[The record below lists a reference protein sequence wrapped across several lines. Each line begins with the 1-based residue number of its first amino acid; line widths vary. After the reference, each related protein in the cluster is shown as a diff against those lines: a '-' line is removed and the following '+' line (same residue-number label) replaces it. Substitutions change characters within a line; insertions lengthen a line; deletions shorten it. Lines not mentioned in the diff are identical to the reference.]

1 MSSGILVI
9 PMEASLP
16 DYMVMLCQ
24 KSSIWFVLRKTI
36 LVIFL
41 VALLF
46 ALVFRR
52 LLAQDTAL
60 VDSNQWHRQKFAIT
74 EMAKGVVQGDHL
86 KQSSAAVSNAKLN
99 LPVVK
104 NKIPKEQHMSS
115 VVRKVG
121 EPIWE
126 GNGTSNFHDGRERN
140 NSISQSEYEHTK
152 CLHDAETKEL
162 IKSDVGRDQFRDD
175 SRFSQ
180 NSDAR
185 NFYLPSAMPESL
197 DFSAESNASKRKC
210 GIDHS

>member
-1 MSSGILVI
+1 M
-9 PMEASLP
+9 
-16 DYMVMLCQ
+16 
-24 KSSIWFVLRKTI
+24 
-36 LVIFL
+36 
-41 VALLF
+41 
-46 ALVFRR
+46 
-52 LLAQDTAL
+52 
-60 VDSNQWHRQKFAIT
+60 DSNQWHRQKFAIT